1 MDDTGNPSDFVKVTL
16 FPVHHPRTA
25 GRSYCSQDRDWDI
38 PGAGNRSD
46 GEALSPSILRY
57 PIPLHSLTTRTLNPF
72 SWDGMWGLSYFA
84 EETQIKMVGEKERE
98 AQEQGN
104 GRFWRVGGL
113 SPGLIWRDFQ
123 PSRVLADD
131 NTCPA
136 WGQRKVRGFHSGCKS
151 KQGQTCQARGEARV

>member
-1 MDDTGNPSDFVKVTL
+1 MPPRQRLG
-16 FPVHHPRTA
+16 HPRSRAQVRWRGSITLHLEVPHPSPLPDHTYIKPFQL
-25 GRSYCSQDRDWDI
+25 GWDV
-38 PGAGNRSD
+38 
-46 GEALSPSILRY
+46 
-57 PIPLHSLTTRTLNPF
+57 
-72 SWDGMWGLSYFA
+72 GLSYFA
-84 EETQIKMVGEKERE
+84 EETEIKMVGEKGRE

-123 PSRVLADD
+123 PSRVLAD

-136 WGQRKVRGFHSGCKS
+136 WGQRKVRGLHSGCKS